1 MTLTTSGGV
10 RGFVNEMN
18 FGARIVEGSG
28 VRFRLWAPAC
38 NTVGLAIEGRD
49 HPLQM
54 QSLSEG
60 WHELTTADARPH
72 SRYRFLLPD
81 GQHVPDPA
89 SRYQPQDVHGPS
101 EVIDPHE
108 YEWRNATWA
117 GRPWLEAVVYELH
130 VGTFTPEGTFLGV
143 ISKLDHLRELGVT
156 AIEIMPIADFPGA
169 RNWGYD
175 GVLLYA
181 PDSSYGRP
189 EHLKAL
195 VDAAHDRGI
204 MVLLDVVYNHFGPDG
219 NYLPLYAPDF
229 FTQRHQTPWGAAVNY
244 DGESSAPVRQFVIQN
259 AMYWLEEFQLDG
271 LRLDA
276 VHAIIDDSPRHL
288 LVELS
293 ETVRRGIKNRHVH
306 LLLENEHNEA
316 NRLRRNSAS
325 KPIWYTAQWND
336 DVHHVLHTAA
346 TGERNGYY
354 QEYAG
359 DSEKLGRA
367 LAEGFAFQGE
377 TMRFSGKARGE
388 PSVALPPDA
397 FVSFIQNHDQVGNR
411 AFGDRIGTST
421 APEAVRAI
429 AAVYLL
435 LPQVPMLF
443 MGEEWSA
450 AQPFVF
456 FCDFSGDL
464 ARAVSEGRRQ
474 EFAAFPEFQDP
485 EKRSRIP
492 DPQSPQTFAS
502 AKLDWSDLRKPEH
515 ASWLEWYRRVLR
527 VRKAE
532 ITPRIHEIVHG
543 GRHSVLAPCAVSV
556 RWQLEGA
563 ELALDANLS
572 PQTVKVRLQSSAPEI
587 WREGRV
593 EAESLGPWSVR
604 WSIGATSDGPA

>member
-1 MTLTTSGGV
+1 LTLTMSRGA
-10 RGFVNEMN
+10 RGFAHAMD
-18 FGARIVEGSG
+18 FGAQIVEGG

-38 NTVGLAIEGRD
+38 ESVELALEGDEER
-49 HPLQM
+49 LQM
-54 QSLSEG
+54 QSVGEG
-60 WHELTTADARPH
+60 WHELTTPRAQHA
-72 SRYRFLLPD
+72 SGYQFILPD
-81 GQHVPDPA
+81 GTHIPDPA
-89 SRYQPQDVHGPS
+89 SRFQPRDVHGPS

-108 YEWRNATWA
+108 YGWRNPSWT
-117 GRPWLEAVVYELH
+117 GRPWSEAIVYELH
-130 VGTFTPEGTFLGV
+130 VGTFTPEGTFLAIIG
-143 ISKLDHLRELGVT
+143 KLDHLRELGVT

-219 NYLPLYAPDF
+219 NYLSLYAPDF
-229 FTQRHQTPWGAAVNY
+229 FTERHQTPWGAAINY
-244 DGESSAPVRQFVIQN
+244 DGRTSAPVRQFVIQN
-259 AMYWLEEFQLDG
+259 ALYWLEEFQLDG

-276 VHAIIDDSPRHL
+276 VHAIIDDNPRHL
-288 LVELS
+288 LTELS
-293 ETVRRGIKNRHVH
+293 ETVRSTIKNRHVH
-306 LLLENEHNEA
+306 LVLENEHNQA
-316 NRLRRNSAS
+316 KRLVRQ
-325 KPIWYTAQWND
+325 KGGEPTWYTAQWND

-346 TGERNGYY
+346 TGESNGYY

-359 DSEKLGRA
+359 DTHKLGRA

-388 PSVALPPDA
+388 PSADLPPEA

-411 AFGDRIGTST
+411 AFGDRIGKM
-421 APEAVRAI
+421 APANALRAI

-435 LPQVPMLF
+435 LPHVPMLF
-443 MGEEWSA
+443 MGEEWNA

-474 EFAAFPEFQDP
+474 EFAAFPEFQDS
-485 EKRSRIP
+485 EKHSLIP
-492 DPQSPQTFAS
+492 DPQSAGTFAS

-515 ASWLEWYRRVLR
+515 ASWLEWYQRVLR

-532 ITPRIHEIVHG
+532 IAPRMHEIVRG
-543 GRHSVLAPCAVSV
+543 GRYTVLAPSAVSV
-556 RWQLEGA
+556 YWPLEGA

-572 PQTVKVRLQSSAPEI
+572 TERVKAHLPRPSREI
-587 WREGRV
+587 WREGDV

-604 WSIGATSDGPA
+604 WSIDTGSGSGA